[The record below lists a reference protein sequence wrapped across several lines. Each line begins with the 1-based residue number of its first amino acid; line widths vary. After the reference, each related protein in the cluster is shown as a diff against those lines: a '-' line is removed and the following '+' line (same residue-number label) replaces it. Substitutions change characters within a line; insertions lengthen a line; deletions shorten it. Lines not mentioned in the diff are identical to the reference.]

1 MAIERI
7 VAAVDEFLAE
17 QVHARF
23 PAPSAGFAASHAE
36 FASPLDRVEYLRERA
51 ALGRARDELRRTT
64 AGLLFLRNKLEA
76 EQTERRVRMAR
87 TCHAL
92 LRATREDD
100 DETALSLLSYRN
112 VLRDRIRHAEE
123 ELAGVRTQAADGKD
137 ALTRL
142 GRALDHLERFRA
154 PGRRSRVTRRGRRR

>member
-7 VAAVDEFLAE
+7 VDAVDEFLAE

-23 PAPSAGFAASHAE
+23 PAPGTGDATP
-36 FASPLDRVEYLRERA
+36 PLGRVEFLRERA
-51 ALGRARDELRRTT
+51 ALGRAREELRSAT
-64 AGLLFLRNKLEA
+64 AGILFLRNKLEA

-100 DETALSLLSYRN
+100 DEAALPLLSYRN
-112 VLRDRIRHAEE
+112 VLRERIRRSEE
-123 ELAGVRTQAADGKD
+123 ELAGLRTQAADGKD

-142 GRALDHLERFRA
+142 GRAASHLERARSE
-154 PGRRSRVTRRGRRR
+154 GRRSRARRRQSRR